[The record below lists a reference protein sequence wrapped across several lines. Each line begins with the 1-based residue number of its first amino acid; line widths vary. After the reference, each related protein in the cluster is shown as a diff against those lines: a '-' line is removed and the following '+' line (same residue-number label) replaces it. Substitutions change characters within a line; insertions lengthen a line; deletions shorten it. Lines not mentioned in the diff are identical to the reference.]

1 MTTAAQSVLVF
12 RALMLG
18 DLLCA
23 TPALRALRHGLPGA
37 HIALLGLP
45 WAAALCARLSTV
57 DEFIEFP
64 GWPGLPEREPA
75 DVRTLLRFLSDVR
88 ERHFD
93 LALQMHGSGAIVNP
107 LLLSLGAHH
116 AAGFASGAHWPHTAG
131 AADQA
136 DEADAANFTEW
147 PTQGTEV
154 ERLLKLTDHLGLPRQ
169 GEQLDFPLL
178 PQDRAGADAL
188 CHSLGGRPL
197 AGEPGRAFALVHAGS
212 QLPSRRWPPER
223 FAAVADALADAGLAV
238 ALTGSVAEAGLT
250 RAVAGAMR
258 APALDVAGQTTL
270 WTLCALVER
279 AALVVCNDTGISHMA
294 AALSTPSVVVSS
306 GGDAPRWSP
315 ADGTRHRVFWHDL
328 PCRPCSHAHCPI
340 GHPCALAVGVAEV
353 RDSALQMA
361 ARLLPTEAAT
371 AAETS

>member
-1 MTTAAQSVLVF
+1 MPAARKARMLPLHQVLVF

-45 WAAALCARLSTV
+45 WAAGLCARLSSV

-75 DVRTLLRFLSDVR
+75 DGRTLLRFLSDVR
-88 ERHFD
+88 ERHVD

-107 LLLSLGAHH
+107 LLMSLGARHT
-116 AAGFASGAHWPHTAG
+116 AGFASGAHWPHSEHQ
-131 AADQA
+131 D
-136 DEADAANFTEW
+136 DAANFTEW
-147 PTQGTEV
+147 PTRGTEV
-154 ERLLKLTDHLGLPRQ
+154 ERLLRLTDHLGLPRQ

-178 PQDRAGADAL
+178 PQDRAEAEPLIA
-188 CHSLGGRPL
+188 PL
-197 AGEPGRAFALVHAGS
+197 AGPHGKAFALVHAGS

-238 ALTGSVAEAGLT
+238 ALTGTMAEAGLT

-258 APALDVAGQTTL
+258 APAFDLAGLTTL
-270 WTLCALVER
+270 WTLGALVER
-279 AALVVCNDTGISHMA
+279 AAGVVCNDTGISHIA
-294 AALSTPSVVVSS
+294 AALGTPSVVVSS

-315 ADGTRHRVFWHDL
+315 ADGSRHRVFWHDL
-328 PCRPCSHAHCPI
+328 PCRPCTHTHCPI

-353 RDSALQMA
+353 RQAALRTVA
-361 ARLLPTEAAT
+361 STVAEAT
-371 AAETS
+371 